1 MFKAA
6 TIGTFDGVHRGHR
19 YLLAQLREQAARR
32 GMSTMALTFLQH
44 PATTLGRPAPPM
56 LTTMVDKLDR
66 LTDEVDDVEVLD
78 FDADMA
84 RLTAREFMQYLRDHY
99 GVRLLLLGHDHRF
112 GRPSPDDDD
121 ERDGREL
128 GIEIVRALPLPISE
142 TDPTLGTISSSAI
155 RRALIEGRLDDAN
168 DWLGGPHVLSGP
180 VVRGHQ
186 VGRTLG
192 FPTANLRCDQLLP
205 KAGVYA
211 VWVTEMPDMF
221 PEPVLIPERGLPA
234 LLNIGHRPTV
244 QNGSEL
250 SVEVHI
256 PGFSGNLYNRYL
268 RLDLLRRLRD
278 EQQFPSLEDL
288 RSQIQRDLAALQF

>member
-1 MFKAA
+1 MYNAA

-19 YLLAQLREQAARR
+19 YLLRQLREQAAER
-32 GMSTMALTFLQH
+32 GMATMAMTFLLH
-44 PATTLGRPAPPM
+44 PAVTLGHPAPPQ
-56 LTTMVDKLDR
+56 LCKLVDKVER
-66 LTDEVDDVEVLD
+66 LRQEVDDVEVLD

-84 RLTAREFMQYLRDHY
+84 RLTAREFMQYLRDEY

-168 DWLGGPHVLSGP
+168 DWLGGPHALSGP

-211 VWVTEMPDMF
+211 VWVTEIPDMF
-221 PEPVLIPERGLPA
+221 PEPALLPEAGLAA

-256 PGFSGNLYNRYL
+256 PGFSGDLYNRYL

-278 EQQFPSLEDL
+278 EQQFPSLE
-288 RSQIQRDLAALQF
+288 ALQKQIALDIETLKR